1 MAESFFGLNLAVRG
15 LFTAQRNLDIVNHNL
30 NNINTPGYSRQQA
43 IQAASKPMALA
54 DGTGMMG
61 TGADVTGVKRVR
73 DEYLDFKYWS
83 ENLSLGEWGAKKE
96 ALADIE
102 VQFNEPS
109 DSGFTTIMSDFFDSM
124 QELAKDPSSAAVRS
138 LVKQRGVTLAKYFNS
153 MANHF
158 DELQQDLN
166 YRIQTKVEEVNSYA
180 SQIQQLNRQIYIT
193 ELDGST
199 ANDMRDQRT
208 LLVDKLSKLIN
219 IDANEVVAGY
229 LPDGREDKHF
239 VVTISGKA
247 LVDHF
252 TISKLALVQRDSAHQ
267 VNNEDVPSLYDIK
280 WADGN
285 SLNIKG
291 GELRGYID
299 VRDGNEGQT
308 WGTADG
314 GNDIA
319 SPNYKGIPYYQ
330 KKLNEFVRT
339 FARAFNEGYIDSD
352 GDKNYD
358 GPAID
363 KVDGGHASG
372 IGYGSTAIPGIR
384 FFTMT
389 GTGNQPVS
397 SADFIDGATDP
408 HDIYDLYQNVTA
420 KNFSVST
427 DIIGNYNLIA
437 TSSTIPDPSD
447 PSGTTLIAGG
457 AGNIEVLN
465 KLLKY
470 RRDSDMFSEGAPE
483 DFMKSLVATLGID
496 AQQAGNYGDNQQ
508 VVVNQIVNRR
518 LSDSGVSIDEEMTNL
533 VKFQQAYN
541 ASAKMIQTM
550 SEVYD
555 TLINKLFA

>member
-15 LFTAQRNLDIVNHNL
+15 LYTAQRNLDVVNHNL

-43 IQAASKPMALA
+43 IQAASRPMALA

-61 TGADVTGVKRVR
+61 TGSDVTGVQRVR

-83 ENLSLGEWGAKKE
+83 ENLSLGEWSAKQE
-96 ALADIE
+96 ALSDIE
-102 VQFNEPS
+102 AQFNEPS
-109 DSGFTTIMSDFFDSM
+109 DSGFTTIMSDFYDSM
-124 QELAKDPSSAAVRS
+124 QELAKDPSSEAVRS

-153 MANHF
+153 LATHF
-158 DELQQDLN
+158 EDLQQDLN

-180 SQIQQLNRQIYIT
+180 TQIQQLNRQIYIS

-208 LLVDKLSKLIN
+208 LLVDKLSKIVN

-229 LPDGREDKHF
+229 TPDGREDRHF

-252 TISKLALVQRDSAHQ
+252 SVSKLDLVQRDSAHQ
-267 VNNEDVPSLYDIK
+267 VNAEDVPNLYDVR

-285 SLNIKG
+285 SLTIKG
-291 GELRGYID
+291 GELRGYLD

-314 GNDIA
+314 GNNIA
-319 SPNYKGIPYYQ
+319 SPDYKGIPYYQ

-339 FARAFNEGYIDSD
+339 FARAFNEGYIDKD
-352 GDKNYD
+352 GNGAYSVGDTV
-358 GPAID
+358 G
-363 KVDGGHASG
+363 GGHASG
-372 IGYGSTAIPGIR
+372 YGYNKTTNGTR
-384 FFTMT
+384 FFTMS
-389 GTGNQPVS
+389 GVGDRPIS
-397 SADFIDGATDP
+397 SADFIGTADPTDP
-408 HDIYDLYQNVTA
+408 GEVYDLYGNVTA
-420 KNFSVST
+420 KNFCVSS
-427 DIIGNYNLIA
+427 DIMNDYNLIA
-437 TSSTIPDPSD
+437 TSDAAGEASNID
-447 PSGTTLIAGG
+447 TL
-457 AGNIEVLN
+457 NN
-465 KLLKY
+465 LLEL
-470 RRDSDMFSEGAPE
+470 RQNTQMFSEGAPE
-483 DFMKSLVATLGID
+483 DYMKSLVATLGID
-496 AQQAGNYGDNQQ
+496 SQQAENYGDNQK

-533 VKFQQAYN
+533 IKYQQAYN

-555 TLINKLFA
+555 TLINRLFA